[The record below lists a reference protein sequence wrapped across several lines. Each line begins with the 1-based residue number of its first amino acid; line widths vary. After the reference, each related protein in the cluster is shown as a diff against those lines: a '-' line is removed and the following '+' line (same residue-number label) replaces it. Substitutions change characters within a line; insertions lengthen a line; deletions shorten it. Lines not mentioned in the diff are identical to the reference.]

1 MLAERAA
8 LKADR
13 TAAKPATRGAVRP
26 GGRTERVR
34 KAVLGAVLQRLEAG
48 DLDFNFQEVARA
60 SGVHVATIYARWPE
74 RASLVMAAYEEHVL
88 KLEVALTGDWEADF
102 HRTGIA
108 LRDFLND
115 PVEIT
120 TNKLLITAGDDAYR
134 QQMVKR
140 FTPVV
145 AELARPLEIA
155 RQAGGIRSDADP
167 ELIVGMLIAEILML
181 IMFVGTI
188 PDDEFI
194 YRIVDYLIR
203 ASRS

>member
-1 MLAERAA
+1 MLAKRVT

-13 TAAKPATRGAVRP
+13 TAATPPKRGAARP

-34 KAVLGAVLQRLEAG
+34 KAVLDAVLQQLEAG
-48 DLDFNFQEVARA
+48 NLNFNFQDVATA

-74 RASLVMAAYEEHVL
+74 RASLVMAAYEEHVR
-88 KLEVALTGDWEADF
+88 KLDVALTDDWEADF

-108 LRDFLND
+108 IRDFLKD

-134 QQMVKR
+134 EQMIKR

-145 AELARPLEIA
+145 AELARPLERA
-155 RQAGGIRSDADP
+155 RQAGGVRSDADP
-167 ELIVGMLIAEILML
+167 IVVVGMLIAEILTL
-181 IMFVGTI
+181 IMFVGTV
-188 PDDEFI
+188 PDDKFVHGV
-194 YRIVDYLIR
+194 VDHLIH
-203 ASRS
+203 ACRS